1 MNTIPQPGR
10 LPGHRPPAKP
20 DPSPGGT
27 VSLIVQ
33 GDAIQ
38 DVVDFSLKEPGCG
51 FKVTAELPLVNGV
64 AMEVTRDGLM
74 ELAKIAPDSRLT
86 LDAPMGIIE
95 PIEEEVSVKLNTAT
109 PTVRANQMWEKGF
122 TGQGV
127 GVAVVD
133 TGIAPHPDIA
143 DRIIAFKDFVN
154 GRQEPYD
161 DQGHGTHVAGTVA
174 GDGTLSDGHFAGA
187 APQANLIGVKVL
199 SGSGRGSLS
208 DIIKGVQWV
217 VQNKDRYNIKV
228 MNLSLGGRVSQGY
241 ADDPMAQAIQAA
253 SAAGIVPAVAAG
265 NSGSRA
271 QTINTPAHAPKA
283 LTVGA
288 DDDRR
293 TVSISDDQVAYFSSR
308 GPTPIDGLTKPDV
321 IAPGVAITAADND
334 SSGYKTLS
342 GTSMATPMTAGVAAL
357 LVQAHPNAS
366 PDEIKQAL
374 METARELRRGGNA
387 DQQGQGVI
395 DAVAAHEFLTAKEAA
410 RAA

>member
-1 MNTIPQPGR
+1 MNTIPQVGR
-10 LPGHRPPAKP
+10 LPGHRPPSKP
-20 DPSPGGT
+20 EPQT
-27 VSLIVQ
+27 VKLIVQ
-33 GDAIQ
+33 GDSIQ
-38 DVVDFSLKEPGCG
+38 DVIDFSLSEPGCG
-51 FKVTAELPLVNGV
+51 FKVTAELPLVSGV

-74 ELAKIAPDSRLT
+74 ELARLAPESRLT
-86 LDAPMGIIE
+86 LDGPVEMIK
-95 PIEEEVSVKLNTAT
+95 PIEEEPGIRLNTAT
-109 PTVRANQMWEKGF
+109 PTVKADQMWEKGF

-154 GRQEPYD
+154 GRDEAYD

-174 GDGTLSDGHFAGA
+174 GSGAMSEGHFKGA
-187 APQANLIGVKVL
+187 APEANLIGVKVL

-208 DIIKGVQWV
+208 DIIRGVQWV

-228 MNLSLGGRVSQGY
+228 MNLSLGGRATKGY

-293 TVSISDDQVAYFSSR
+293 TVSISDDRVAYFSSR
-308 GPTPIDGLTKPDV
+308 GPTPVDGLTKPDV

-357 LVQAHPNAS
+357 LIQAHPNAS
-366 PDEIKQAL
+366 PDEIKEAL
-374 METARELRRGGNA
+374 MSTARELSRGGDAN
-387 DQQGQGVI
+387 QQGQGVI
-395 DAVAAHEFLTAKEAA
+395 DAVAAHEFLESRQADKAA
-410 RAA
+410 